1 MSKKGETPF
10 RRGSGVMASA
20 ESVRKFLEGHPDL
33 LRQWD
38 TVRESLNAKQALD
51 DFYESIVSMSTE
63 YANAGLEFPA
73 DELLDA
79 DFFAKN
85 CEDVVLQYYQLHIVQ
100 AVVDDMSTDV
110 EAKLTEIIT
119 EDNFLTCLADSKE
132 HLLDDLREILTGEML
147 GRIMGTNFSRFSMF
161 PTRDGGMH
169 AAGVMFGGPDGI
181 RPAPDG
187 LVEMLTALFGSGMMG
202 YGGYPDDREDATR
215 VIHFPGGIYTDDEE

>member
-20 ESVRKFLEGHPDL
+20 ESVRKFLEEHPAL
-33 LRQWD
+33 LRQWN
-38 TVRESLNAKQALD
+38 TVRESLTAKQAIAA
-51 DFYESIVSMSTE
+51 FYESIESMSKE

-79 DFFAKN
+79 GFCAEN
-85 CEDVVLQYYQLHIVQ
+85 CENVVLQYYQLHIVQ

-110 EAKLTEIIT
+110 EAKLAEIIT
-119 EDNFLTCLADSKE
+119 EDNFLTCLDDSKE
-132 HLLDDLREILTGEML
+132 HLLDDLREILTREML

-187 LVEMLTALFGSGMMG
+187 LVEMLTALFGGGMMG
-202 YGGYPDDREDATR
+202 YGGYPGDREDAPR
-215 VIHFPGGIYTDDEE
+215 VIHFPGGIYEDDEE